1 MYLDR
6 GLLLAVAITVILFP
20 GIERWMFADPVHWY
34 RPFIVGAAVIAGV
47 YWNQRRR
54 DFDEP

>member
-6 GLLLAVAITVILFP
+6 GLLLAVALTLILFP
-20 GIERWMFADPVHWY
+20 GIERWMFVDPVHWY
-34 RPFIVGAAVIAGV
+34 RPFIVWGAVIAGV

-54 DFDEP
+54 DFDEL

>member
-6 GLLLAVAITVILFP
+6 GLLLAVALTVILFP
-20 GIERWMFADPVHWY
+20 GIESWMFADPVHWY
-34 RPFIVGAAVIAGV
+34 RPFVVWAAVIAGV

-54 DFDEP
+54 NFDEL